1 MANIDY
7 KRLSG
12 ILGAVLSYLVS
23 ITTILGVPIALWG
36 YFAVQQQ
43 SRVDRTF
50 EFYKDFHAE
59 GVLED
64 VNLLVENYQA
74 KKDEIKKVLATPG
87 LEGLEKLQESLV
99 TQDTKANAALIRVVK
114 FYDGVGPCIDHLL
127 CDNDAA
133 VAMLQEPASEII
145 SGYGAYLSAQQTN
158 STTFAKGIFTV
169 GQLKPTTS
177 KIWSLF
183 PWLQRSTN

>member
-1 MANIDY
+1 
-7 KRLSG
+7 
-12 ILGAVLSYLVS
+12 LSYLVS
-23 ITTILGVPIALWG
+23 ITTILGVPIALLG

-50 EFYKDFHAE
+50 EFYKSFHAE

-64 VNLLVENYQA
+64 VNLLVEKYQA
-74 KKDEIKKVLATPG
+74 KKDEIKKVLATTG
-87 LEGLEKLQESLV
+87 VEGIKKLQESLV
-99 TQDTKANAALIRVVK
+99 MQDAKANAALIHVVK

-127 CDNDAA
+127 CDSDAA
-133 VAMLQEPASEII
+133 VALLQEPASKIVT
-145 SGYGAYLSAQQTN
+145 GYGAYLSAQQTDG
-158 STTFAKGIFTV
+158 STFAKGVFTV